1 MINLR
6 SPYFVIYQDQ
16 ATLTQVDMTL
26 YIHTGTQSA
35 TTVGYQYSLSA
46 TAITPSSGSPY
57 VVFDISELARDYLTN
72 SFDGTYDCSAVW
84 INYQLTTYLSSV
96 AQSAQAVVQLQ
107 GFDGYGYFEE
117 GVQSATHTNGAVT
130 TNYTAPDVLQSNTII
145 YKSDDGV
152 LRVPVL
158 QDNDPDIHFL
168 HHGEITNSVS
178 VTNTTTAAD
187 IIRYVDNEGAS
198 YDTFKERVE
207 ADSGTL
213 EESAL
218 GDVFSRYSTKPCDAV
233 IVDVAGVITKLS
245 VVDIPECKYEPYRLT
260 FVNKFGAFQDL
271 WFFKASSIQ
280 LSTQK
285 ESYQANTQSIGTYSI
300 NEHQKKVFSKMG
312 SETMSLNTGF
322 YPEAYNEVFRQFMLS
337 EEVWIRYNNQILP
350 VNVID
355 SGMDF
360 KTSVNDKLINY
371 TINVEFAFDKI
382 SNIR

>member
-6 SPYFVIYQDQ
+6 SPYFVIRQVL
-16 ATLTQVDMTL
+16 ALTKVDL
-26 YIHTGTQSA
+26 EVYIHTGTQSA
-35 TTVGYQYSLSA
+35 TTVGYQYKLTG
-46 TAITPSSGSPY
+46 TAITPASGNPY

-84 INYQLTTYLSSV
+84 INYEYTDYTPT
-96 AQSAQAVVQLQ
+96 AQTPVVVQLQ
-107 GFDGYGYFEE
+107 GFDGYQYFEE
-117 GVQSATHTNGAVT
+117 GVQSSGAA
-130 TNYTAPDVLQSNTII
+130 YTAPDVLQSNTVI

-271 WFFKASSIQ
+271 WFFKASSVSLNTEKQ
-280 LSTQK
+280 
-285 ESYQANTQSIGTYSI
+285 SYEANTQSIGTYSI
-300 NEHQKKVFSKMG
+300 NEHQKRVFSKMG

-322 YPEAYNEVFRQFMLS
+322 YPEAYNEVFRQLMLS
-337 EEVWIRYNNQILP
+337 EEVWIRYENNILP
-350 VNVID
+350 INIID

-360 KTSVNDKLINY
+360 KKSVNDKLINY

>member
-6 SPYFVIYQDQ
+6 SPYFVITQQ
-16 ATLTQVDMTL
+16 ANLTQVDMTL
-26 YIHTGTQSA
+26 YIHTGTQS
-35 TTVGYQYSLSA
+35 TTTTGYQYALSA
-46 TAITPSSGSPY
+46 TAITPASGNPY

-84 INYQLTTYLSSV
+84 VNYQITTYTSGV
-96 AQSAQAVVQLQ
+96 ADAASAVVKLQ
-107 GFDGYGYFEE
+107 GFDGYKYFEE
-117 GVQSATHTNGAVT
+117 GVQSSGAT
-130 TNYTAPDVLQSNTII
+130 YTAPDVLQSNTII

-158 QDNDPDIHFL
+158 QDNDPSVYFL
-168 HHGEITNSVS
+168 HHGEITNSVT

-218 GDVFSRYSTKPCDAV
+218 GDVFERYSTKPCDSV
-233 IVDVAGVITKLS
+233 IVNVGGVITKLS
-245 VVDIPECKYEPYRLT
+245 VVDIPECRYEPYRLT

-271 WFFKASSIQ
+271 WFFKASSVSLNTEKQ
-280 LSTQK
+280 
-285 ESYQANTQSIGTYSI
+285 SYEANTQSIGVYSI

-322 YPEAYNEVFRQFMLS
+322 YPESYNEVFRQLMLS
-337 EEVWIRYNNQILP
+337 EEVWIRYENNILP
-350 VNVID
+350 INIID

-360 KTSVNDKLINY
+360 KKSVNDKLINY